1 MAIKDDLVAA
11 HITPKYYTGI
21 QPKALFRLKN
31 EHFKHWYTSHR
42 ASEPLTYCT
51 KQVPLP
57 LIKHV
62 P

>member
-31 EHFKHWYTSHR
+31 EHFKHWYTNRKDSK
-42 ASEPLTYCT
+42 LNT
-51 KQVPLP
+51 
-57 LIKHV
+57 
-62 P
+62 